1 MLGFYGNMQS
11 IVRINGEALMFRYQ
25 LVVVG
30 GRVVGVSVGNQEQ
43 LAVGV
48 DGEETQ
54 EVLSPAPYKVS
65 DRLGLGLRQGLGP
78 AVDFGA
84 AVRRHPDRCEKAAEG
99 AD

>member
-1 MLGFYGNMQS
+1 M
-11 IVRINGEALMFRYQ
+11 YQ

-30 GRVVGVSVGNQEQ
+30 RRVVGVSVGDQEQ

-54 EVLSPAPYKVS
+54 EVLDPAPYKVS

-84 AVRRHPDRCEKAAEG
+84 AVRRHPDGCERERIKGSIPCFFKHELHAAG
-99 AD
+99 MK